1 MKLIVAIIKDR
12 DALNVSDALVERE
25 FRVTRIAS
33 TGGFL
38 RHGNV
43 TLLVGVEAEA
53 VDEVFGIIEGNCA
66 PPEREG
72 EHKATIFVLPA
83 EDFVQIG

>member
-12 DALNVSDALVERE
+12 DAFNVSDALVERE

-53 VDEVFGIIEGNCA
+53 IDEVFGVIEKNCA
-66 PPEREG
+66 QPEREG
-72 EHKATIFVLPA
+72 EYKATIFVLPA

>member
-1 MKLIVAIIKDR
+1 MKLVVAIVKDS
-12 DALNVSDALVERE
+12 DAMDVSDALVEND
-25 FRVTRIAS
+25 FRMTRIAS

-38 RHGNV
+38 RRGNV
-43 TLLVGVEAEA
+43 TLLVGVE
-53 VDEVFGIIEGNCA
+53 
-66 PPEREG
+66 PEQLELLFATIQAACREPDNPD

>member
-1 MKLIVAIIKDR
+1 MKLLVAIVKDSE
-12 DALNVSDALVERE
+12 AVAVSDHLVEQG

-38 RHGNV
+38 RRGNV
-43 TLLVGVEAEA
+43 TLLIGVEDEQVEA
-53 VDEVFGIIEGNCA
+53 VIAAIDAACAEPEG
-66 PPEREG
+66 E

-83 EDFVQIG
+83 EHFFQVG

>member
-1 MKLIVAIIKDR
+1 MKLIVAIIKDA
-12 DALNVSDALVERE
+12 DSLAVSDALVEQQ

-43 TLLVGVEAEA
+43 TLLIGVEAERVSQVFDLITQYTQEPEPGQHRA
-53 VDEVFGIIEGNCA
+53 VV
-66 PPEREG
+66 
-72 EHKATIFVLPA
+72 FVLPA
-83 EDFVQIG
+83 EDFVQLG

>member
-12 DALNVSDALVERE
+12 DALNVSDALVENE
-25 FRVTRIAS
+25 FRVTRVAS

-43 TLLVGVEAEA
+43 TFLIGVETEDIA
-53 VDEVFGIIEGNCA
+53 EVFGIIEANCA
-66 PPEREG
+66 APERAD

>member
-1 MKLIVAIIKDR
+1 MKLVIAIVKDS
-12 DALNVSDALVERE
+12 DAMDVSDALVEND
-25 FRVTRIAS
+25 FRMTRIAS

-38 RHGNV
+38 RRGNV
-43 TLLVGVEAEA
+43 TLLVGVEPDQLELLFATIQA
-53 VDEVFGIIEGNCA
+53 AC
-66 PPEREG
+66 REPDNPD

>member
-1 MKLIVAIIKDR
+1 MKLIIAIIKDR

-43 TLLVGVEAEA
+43 TLLIGVDAEA
-53 VDEVFGIIEGNCA
+53 TDEVFDIIEKNCGQ
-66 PPEREG
+66 PERDG
-72 EHKATIFVLPA
+72 EHKATVFVLPA
-83 EDFVQIG
+83 EDFEQIG

>member
-1 MKLIVAIIKDR
+1 MKLVVAIVKDS
-12 DALNVSDALVERE
+12 DAMDVSDALVEND
-25 FRVTRIAS
+25 FRMTRIAS

-38 RHGNV
+38 RRGNV
-43 TLLVGVEAEA
+43 TLLVGVEPEQLEVLFATIEA
-53 VDEVFGIIEGNCA
+53 ACRKPDN
-66 PPEREG
+66 PD